1 MTNQDIYDQ
10 FEYEDCSECRTPTT
24 NTIWSVSAVTE
35 SRSAQ
40 AFVDTILAKGG
51 VWGAIE
57 YGLNPHEYNLPPA
70 IFDAWVQI
78 TKIGRL
84 FDQATDS
91 FVRMTKNAGLE
102 WE

>member
-1 MTNQDIYDQ
+1 M
-10 FEYEDCSECRTPTT
+10 
-24 NTIWSVSAVTE
+24 TE

-57 YGLNPHEYNLPPA
+57 DGLNPHEYNLPPA